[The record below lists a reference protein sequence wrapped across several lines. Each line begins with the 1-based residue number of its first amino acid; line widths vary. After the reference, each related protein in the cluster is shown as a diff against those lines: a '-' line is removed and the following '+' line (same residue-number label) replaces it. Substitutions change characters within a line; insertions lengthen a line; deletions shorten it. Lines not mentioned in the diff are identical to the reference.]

1 MEKNQFLIYNDL
13 IDHLYNCTGMEELKK
28 DFMVPVRMLIPYT
41 YCSILLA
48 AEGIDSSSL
57 AQAESLYQPEPVCV
71 PDTFVEAE
79 KRYIQRAAQ
88 DRKSTRLNSSHTTVS
103 RMPSSA

>member
-71 PDTFVEAE
+71 PGHICGSGE
-79 KRYIQRAAQ
+79 
-88 DRKSTRLNSSHTTVS
+88 TVHS
-103 RMPSSA
+103 EGGTGSGAVVDPWQ

>member
-1 MEKNQFLIYNDL
+1 MERRENTMEKNQFLIYNDL

-71 PDTFVEAE
+71 PTHLWKRRNGTF
-79 KRYIQRAAQ
+79 RGRHRIRCCG
-88 DRKSTRLNSSHTTVS
+88 
-103 RMPSSA
+103 